1 MVGLHVLI
9 RRLAPFVGV
18 PVFLVVAIFGPGTAL
33 VSLLL
38 GFVSFAA
45 VLWLADVVWKR
56 FASPEERLADL
67 EERNRDPFG

>member
-1 MVGLHVLI
+1 MGLHVLI

-18 PVFLVVAIFGPGTAL
+18 PVFLLVAVFGPGTAL

-45 VLWLADVVWKR
+45 VLWLGDVVWKT
-56 FASPEERLADL
+56 FASPEERRADL
-67 EERNRDPFG
+67 EERNRDSVD